1 MPFQPRS
8 IPRRYTRPAIKAGLA
23 GAVFGALV
31 AAGIG
36 AMGSLSSLPS
46 AQEVANSRSSIEEG
60 GHGTDYTGGPNVS
73 GQGADGTDGHGAGG
87 REGAGGEI
95 PGRN

>member
-36 AMGSLSSLPS
+36 AVGSLSSLPS

-60 GHGTDYTGGPNVS
+60 GHGTA
-73 GQGADGTDGHGAGG
+73 GQDADRTDG
-87 REGAGGEI
+87 REGAGGET